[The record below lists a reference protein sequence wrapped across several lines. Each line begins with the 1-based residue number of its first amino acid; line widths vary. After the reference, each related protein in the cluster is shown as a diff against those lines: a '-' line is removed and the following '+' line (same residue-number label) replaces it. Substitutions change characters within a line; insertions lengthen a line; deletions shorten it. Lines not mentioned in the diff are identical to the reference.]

1 MVVHRIGVAV
11 ELTMSFQ
18 QATTIRAKA
27 PKEGISLKD
36 IVDSIGGRELIEVR
50 DIALLVAKPFHRTR
64 RDRRTLVGHQH
75 IAVSS
80 ERLLSLRRGGRGVR
94 LLFLAA
100 ASEKECE
107 GE

>member
-11 ELTMSFQ
+11 ELTMSLQ
-18 QATTIRAKA
+18 QATAIRAKA
-27 PKEGISLKD
+27 PEEGIPLKD
-36 IVDSIGGRELIEVR
+36 IVDSIGGGEVVEVR
-50 DIALLVAKPFHRTR
+50 DIALLVAEPFHRTR

-94 LLFLAA
+94 HLFLAA
-100 ASEKECE
+100 ASEEERE

>member
-11 ELTMSFQ
+11 DLTMSLQ
-18 QATTIRAKA
+18 QATAIRTKA
-27 PKEGISLKD
+27 PEEGIPLKD
-36 IVDSIGGRELIEVR
+36 IVDCIGDGEVVEVR
-50 DIALLVAKPFHRTR
+50 DIALLVAKPLHRTR

-80 ERLLSLRRGGRGVR
+80 EYLLSLRWGGRGMR
-94 LLFLAA
+94 YLFLAA
-100 ASEKECE
+100 ASEEERE